1 MRQPSLFVPR
11 RFSARAS
18 ARALPAGAALI
29 LSCAAAQ
36 AFTVNI
42 NQGAQE
48 IYLQVGVGAFNG
60 FFSTGGTPAQ
70 NPTINT
76 VSVTVPFSA
85 IGSGAPQTMAAN
97 AGATISYYDGFAF
110 CNAGELYLG
119 AYYRRPN
126 NANVDAVLTASPSG
140 PLTNASGDTIPISQ
154 ISWTTGGNR
163 SGGPTYIFP
172 GSFTGS
178 LQTIANVNRNRWT
191 EVCLTFLYA
200 NAVTPAPGT
209 YTARVTYTLTAP

>member
-1 MRQPSLFVPR
+1 MRQPSLLSPR
-11 RFSARAS
+11 RSYVS
-18 ARALPAGAALI
+18 VGARALAVGVTLTTC
-29 LSCAAAQ
+29 STVAQ

-60 FFSTGGTPAQ
+60 FFNTGGTPAQ

-85 IGSGAPQTMAAN
+85 IGSGSPQTMSAN

-110 CNAGELYLG
+110 CNVGELYLG

-172 GSFTGS
+172 GTFTGG

-191 EVCLTFLYA
+191 EVCLTFSYA
-200 NAVTPAPGT
+200 NATTPAPGT
-209 YTARVTYTLTAP
+209 YTARVTYTLTSP

>member
-1 MRQPSLFVPR
+1 MFC
-11 RFSARAS
+11 SAVAH
-18 ARALPAGAALI
+18 
-29 LSCAAAQ
+29 

-60 FFSTGGTPAQ
+60 FYSTGGTPAR

-85 IGSGAPQTMAAN
+85 IGSGSPQAMSAN

-110 CNAGELYLG
+110 CNVGELYLG

-126 NANVDAVLTASPSG
+126 NANVNAVLTASPSG

-178 LQTIANVNRNRWT
+178 LQTIANINRNRWT
-191 EVCLTFLYA
+191 EVCLTFSYA
-200 NAVTPAPGT
+200 NAATPAPGT
-209 YTARVTYTLTAP
+209 YTARVTYTLTSP

>member
-1 MRQPSLFVPR
+1 MRQPSSFAPR
-11 RFSARAS
+11 RLTASAS
-18 ARALPAGAALI
+18 ARALAAGVTLMACSAV
-29 LSCAAAQ
+29 AQ

-85 IGSGAPQTMAAN
+85 IGSGAPQTMSAN

-110 CNAGELYLG
+110 CDVGELYLG

-126 NANVDAVLTASPSG
+126 NANVNAVLTASPSG

-172 GSFTGS
+172 GTFTGG

-191 EVCLTFLYA
+191 EVCLTFSYA

-209 YTARVTYTLTAP
+209 YTARVTYTLTSP

>member
-1 MRQPSLFVPR
+1 MRQPSLFAPR
-11 RFSARAS
+11 RLSAS
-18 ARALPAGAALI
+18 KNARALAAGVTLMTCSAV
-29 LSCAAAQ
+29 AQ

-85 IGSGAPQTMAAN
+85 IGSGAPQTMSAN

-110 CNAGELYLG
+110 CNVGELYLG

-126 NANVDAVLTASPSG
+126 NANVNAVLTASPSG
-140 PLTNASGDTIPISQ
+140 PLTNSSGDTIPISQ

-172 GSFTGS
+172 GTFTGG

-191 EVCLTFLYA
+191 EVCLTFSYA

-209 YTARVTYTLTAP
+209 YTARVTYTLTSP

>member
-1 MRQPSLFVPR
+1 MFAQR
-11 RFSARAS
+11 RSFANAG
-18 ARALPAGAALI
+18 ARALAAGVTLTLCTAV
-29 LSCAAAQ
+29 AQ

-60 FFSTGGTPAQ
+60 FYSTGGSPAQ
-70 NPTINT
+70 NATINT

-85 IGSGAPQTMAAN
+85 IGSGTPQTMSAN

-110 CNAGELYLG
+110 CNVGELYLG

-178 LQTIANVNRNRWT
+178 LQTIANVARNRWT
-191 EVCLTFLYA
+191 EVCLTFSYA